1 MLWSRGADSGD
12 NAISVTYIHIKT
24 GVAPHVLR
32 LCGKALTFLPAA
44 WCAENCPWGRRLGP
58 AWVGFGL
65 GPSFPDLGF
74 SHLGNGMIPL
84 LLALVTPQ
92 GESERI
98 DKKVPFQ

>member
-12 NAISVTYIHIKT
+12 DAISVTYIHIKT

-44 WCAENCPWGRRLGP
+44 WCAENCPWGRHLGP

-74 SHLGNGMIPL
+74 SHLGNADDTITTFL
-84 LLALVTPQ
+84 SYTP
-92 GESERI
+92 G
-98 DKKVPFQ
+98 

>member
-12 NAISVTYIHIKT
+12 DAISVTYIHIKT

-84 LLALVTPQ
+84 LLALVTLQ

>member
-1 MLWSRGADSGD
+1 MLVNSGD
-12 NAISVTYIHIKT
+12 DTISATYVHIKT
-24 GVAPHVLR
+24 RVAPRVLC
-32 LCGKALTFLPAA
+32 LCDEALAFLPAA

-74 SHLGNGMIPL
+74 SHPGNGMIP
-84 LLALVTPQ
+84 ALVTPQ
-92 GESERI
+92 GRSERI